1 MVIHKSTHFVDNK
14 YLVVERL
21 VDIQLNET
29 NKISIK
35 VVKQMNKK
43 TL

>member
-1 MVIHKSTHFVDNK
+1 MMIHKSTHFVDNK
-14 YLVVERL
+14 YLVFERL
-21 VDIQLNET
+21 DIQLNET

-35 VVKQMNKK
+35 VVNKK